1 MVQISVSRLSRPAV
15 RSLVPAMMLASLS
28 LTILSCLYL
37 LVVKPAEDRLTV
49 AETGYTQAKNAFEQS
64 QERRV
69 LFERVR
75 NAQGRLATLWQ
86 ALPAQHHYAALAM
99 AISELGKAEHV
110 AIPGMSYHVEKSEGV
125 LPTKA
130 TLTFRVIGDYAA
142 IYRFIHRLETSESY
156 LVIERLD
163 AARAD
168 KGIRAASQRVVFHVT
183 VATFLQPAPLPSD
196 MS

>member
-1 MVQISVSRLSRPAV
+1 MPRLTRPAL
-15 RSLVPAMMLASLS
+15 RSLFPAIALS
-28 LTILSCLYL
+28 TLSIVV
-37 LVVKPAEDRLTV
+37 LVCTYVLVLKPAEDRLAV
-49 AETGYTQAKNAFEQS
+49 AETGYARAKAALEQTHE
-64 QERRV
+64 QRA

-75 NAQGRLATLWQ
+75 NAQGQLTTLWH
-86 ALPAQHHYAALAM
+86 ALPAQQHYAALAM
-99 AISELGKAEHV
+99 AISELAKAEHV
-110 AIPGMSYHVEKSEGV
+110 GIPGMSYHMEKSEEL

-130 TLTFRVIGDYAA
+130 TLTFRVTGDYAA

-168 KGIRAASQRVVFHVT
+168 KGIRATSQHVVFHVT
-183 VATFLQPAPLPSD
+183 VATFLQPAPPPSD